1 MLNSAFVLPAA
12 ADGSELLAQLAELDG
27 LSPSGKSL
35 TSLRVTEHSRP
46 RHVIATLLV
55 EPKELLSPG
64 PHSGDVIDAA
74 DAIASVLEATGI
86 RAEGEHGSHSE
97 PLSVLLPRGPLFRR
111 DVERWRF
118 GKRFCVRWAV
128 DQYPNWWDSVYGWAQ
143 PTKAF
148 PPHPL
153 HMTPRAQGGKGRLM
167 AIRMRA
173 WRPVGAAEGAQT
185 DDKEASAGGSSS
197 ITALVGSSTAAAK
210 ALARLDASSGAEREQ
225 SMVRAARRAA
235 AERARRGKGG
245 GSDAPSEAQA
255 ALAAILAGEG
265 GRKAH
270 WLARMPL
277 AEALCAAVR
286 CFGAD
291 PRAAQSLGNEPEPYG
306 ADAGGPAAAN
316 DPAGARPGAGR
327 SNVASASGS
336 RCSSADTAGGRGA
349 EARVALWA
357 SSLRA
362 DREGEALEAAAAAEL
377 ASRREAAALAEAE
390 DGEAAA
396 AAEAAGERA
405 AGTGTTLARLST
417 AADVA
422 GSLVGPTS
430 AAAELADASEEASA
444 AAAIEALLG
453 HGSTWRRRP
462 SLRDAEGLEA
472 AAAHACGVGSDPVL
486 QGREVM
492 WTVAASA
499 TFALVSGWGPHAPG
513 APAEAMAVLRRA
525 VDGDERNRGYGEEAV
540 SLLDAVKALRPAGG
554 DAAAEGAPRL
564 PLPPPEEVA
573 PAQQRALPVRS
584 RPLFRVPTGGR
595 TPLHAACEAADVAAV
610 RGIITALWPAAL
622 PRAAVPGEV
631 LPQAFGLP
639 DGEWTAPQLL
649 RPATDA
655 EPEGARGRSH
665 LACALRLAAAI
676 ASRDERVET
685 PLHAALQAGV
695 TAVRRL
701 GGSPSLA
708 APALRVV
715 SAIAGTLLEAAAR
728 AEALIAVAQ
737 AELEAG
743 HPAVKAEVT
752 ASGVL
757 SSMVALR
764 PVGSD
769 GFVDQRIA
777 PRVVLRTMGSCLLLL
792 HSQNARLET
801 PVDVAL
807 H

>member
-86 RAEGEHGSHSE
+86 RAEGAVFDSALLDQRAVAQRVVQARALARQPQMLYDRIGNGQDDAVWLVPGGEIVADDALSAPAGRSSAAAARKGRSAGTAGARPAPAGHAASASTAQRALYKEQRRTLRPRRALLAHRVAQPAMRQAAVVVGAPLAAGEHGSHSE

-118 GKRFCVRWAV
+118 GKRFCIRWAV

-277 AEALCAAVR
+277 AEAL
-286 CFGAD
+286 
-291 PRAAQSLGNEPEPYG
+291 E
-306 ADAGGPAAAN
+306 
-316 DPAGARPGAGR
+316 GR
-327 SNVASASGS
+327 
-336 RCSSADTAGGRGA
+336 
-349 EARVALWA
+349 
-357 SSLRA
+357 
-362 DREGEALEAAAAAEL
+362 
-377 ASRREAAALAEAE
+377 
-390 DGEAAA
+390 
-396 AAEAAGERA
+396 
-405 AGTGTTLARLST
+405 
-417 AADVA
+417 
-422 GSLVGPTS
+422 
-430 AAAELADASEEASA
+430 
-444 AAAIEALLG
+444 
-453 HGSTWRRRP
+453 
-462 SLRDAEGLEA
+462 
-472 AAAHACGVGSDPVL
+472 
-486 QGREVM
+486 
-492 WTVAASA
+492 
-499 TFALVSGWGPHAPG
+499 
-513 APAEAMAVLRRA
+513 
-525 VDGDERNRGYGEEAV
+525 
-540 SLLDAVKALRPAGG
+540 
-554 DAAAEGAPRL
+554 
-564 PLPPPEEVA
+564 
-573 PAQQRALPVRS
+573 
-584 RPLFRVPTGGR
+584 
-595 TPLHAACEAADVAAV
+595 
-610 RGIITALWPAAL
+610 
-622 PRAAVPGEV
+622 
-631 LPQAFGLP
+631 
-639 DGEWTAPQLL
+639 
-649 RPATDA
+649 
-655 EPEGARGRSH
+655 
-665 LACALRLAAAI
+665 
-676 ASRDERVET
+676 
-685 PLHAALQAGV
+685 
-695 TAVRRL
+695 
-701 GGSPSLA
+701 
-708 APALRVV
+708 
-715 SAIAGTLLEAAAR
+715 
-728 AEALIAVAQ
+728 
-737 AELEAG
+737 
-743 HPAVKAEVT
+743 
-752 ASGVL
+752 
-757 SSMVALR
+757 
-764 PVGSD
+764 
-769 GFVDQRIA
+769 
-777 PRVVLRTMGSCLLLL
+777 
-792 HSQNARLET
+792 
-801 PVDVAL
+801 
-807 H
+807 